1 MTFDKFMNDHFPNLI
16 LRPPL
21 FYNWNIG
28 IRFELGN
35 PHLYEIDTNHYME
48 QVYSRA
54 IELFRALFFKDDDIC
69 IVTNAF
75 FAYRFK
81 SQVKRLNLYRR
92 YIKSNQLLRNLKLNV
107 IPDIFAEEDERPD
120 EDNNTYRY
128 MIDCKV
134 RDVDYQNLL
143 KAICNQ
149 DVGIKPS
156 IYHDVFFL
164 NLDRGVIY
172 HIYDDRG
179 CDVISSSIIELK
191 DIYTK
196 FNEWILDYDRESIKK
211 TFEGKF

>member
-1 MTFDKFMNDHFPNLI
+1 
-16 LRPPL
+16 
-21 FYNWNIG
+21 
-28 IRFELGN
+28 
-35 PHLYEIDTNHYME
+35 
-48 QVYSRA
+48 
-54 IELFRALFFKDDDIC
+54 
-69 IVTNAF
+69 
-75 FAYRFK
+75 
-81 SQVKRLNLYRR
+81 
-92 YIKSNQLLRNLKLNV
+92 
-107 IPDIFAEEDERPD
+107 
-120 EDNNTYRY
+120 

-172 HIYDDRG
+172 HIYADRG